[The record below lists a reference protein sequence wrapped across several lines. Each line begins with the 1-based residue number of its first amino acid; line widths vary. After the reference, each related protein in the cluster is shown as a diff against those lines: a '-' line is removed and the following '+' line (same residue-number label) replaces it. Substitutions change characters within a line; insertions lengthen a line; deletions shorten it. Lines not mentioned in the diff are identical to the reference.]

1 MAEPQ
6 LVADCCSAMMA
17 ASDLPVTVK
26 CRIGIDDM
34 DPEAG
39 LDQFVD
45 RVADAGVRIF
55 YLHAR
60 KAWLKGLSPKENRDI
75 PPLDYDRARR
85 LAMRRDD
92 LGVILNGGLETKA
105 QIATEITGF
114 AGVMLGRAAYRTPY
128 VLTEIAN
135 DVFGATPP
143 SRRQVA
149 EAMADYADR
158 MMANHVP
165 LHSITRHM
173 LGLYAGQRGAK
184 HWRRQL
190 GEQAR
195 LADDGGGFIRKAADE
210 CEILAA
216 RLAA

>member
-1 MAEPQ
+1 
-6 LVADCCSAMMA
+6 V
-17 ASDLPVTVK
+17 
-26 CRIGIDDM
+26 
-34 DPEAG
+34 
-39 LDQFVD
+39 
-45 RVADAGVRIF
+45 
-55 YLHAR
+55 
-60 KAWLKGLSPKENRDI
+60 
-75 PPLDYDRARR
+75 
-85 LAMRRDD
+85 
-92 LGVILNGGLETKA
+92 

-128 VLTEIAN
+128 ILTEIAN
-135 DVFGATPP
+135 DFFAASPP

-149 EAMADYADR
+149 EAMAAYADQ
-158 MMANHVP
+158 MMENHVP

-195 LADDGGGFIRKAADE
+195 LADDGGAFIRKAADE

-216 RLAA
+216 KLAA